1 MFSTGSTL
9 NIKSLTRRALAIGA
23 VLLGITALNSTA
35 SAQDKKGSAAQPAE
49 LKQVLVFQPDTK
61 GGTSDQ
67 ISDDILQVIKDRLAA
82 TKKYEPVRFLS
93 SLPTVRLAVVQG
105 TLLPADVRKP
115 FDNDAK
121 LKKLSGVTGL
131 SYVIVASVDDYN
143 YDSAKNQVDLVL
155 SVRMIDYTGAK
166 AVVRSAAQSAS
177 SPAGGNTPEL
187 KLASD
192 AAKSLTDK
200 LMTSVLTPRPPTPV
214 KQ

>member
-1 MFSTGSTL
+1 MFATSNTL
-9 NIKSLTRRALAIGA
+9 NIKSLARRAFALGA
-23 VLLGITALNSTA
+23 VLMGLTALNSV
-35 SAQDKKGSAAQPAE
+35 AQAQTKKGTAEQPE

-61 GGTSDQ
+61 GGNSDA
-67 ISDDILQVIKDRLAA
+67 IADDILQVMKDKLTA
-82 TKKYEPVRFLS
+82 TKKYEPIRFLS

-105 TLLPADVRKP
+105 TLLSSDVRKP
-115 FDNDAK
+115 FDNDTK

-131 SYVIVASVDDYN
+131 SYVIVASVDDYS
-143 YDSAKNQVDLVL
+143 YDSGKNQVDLVV
-155 SVRMIDYTGAK
+155 SVRMIDYSGAK

-192 AAKSLTDK
+192 LAKSLTDK
-200 LMTSVLTPRPPTPV
+200 LMTSVLTPKPPTPV